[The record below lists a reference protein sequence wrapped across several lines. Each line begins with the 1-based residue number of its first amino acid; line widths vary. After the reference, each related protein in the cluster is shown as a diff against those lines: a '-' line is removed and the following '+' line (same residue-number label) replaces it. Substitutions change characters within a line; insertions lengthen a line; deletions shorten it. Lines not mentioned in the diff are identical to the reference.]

1 MTDRVHNNDTDIP
14 DVDNRNLLTIV
25 DSINDIADGQVL
37 ADLLNKRTYVAVK
50 NADKFALVDKCK
62 CIPDKSGRFGL
73 ASFGYNKKLQ
83 IYQEPISEN
92 VSYLLIG
99 PGVTRGG

>member
-1 MTDRVHNNDTDIP
+1 MTDRVHNNDADIP
-14 DVDNRNLLTIV
+14 DIDNLNLLTIV

-37 ADLLNKRTYVAVK
+37 ADLLNERTYVAVK

-62 CIPDKSGRFGL
+62 CTSDRSGKFGL